1 MYIEGMVQFN
11 KSKSAVLAKI
21 LSLWSGVRLNNPTMQ
36 SDWRFANP
44 SVCLMGGIQTAL
56 LDKLLIEQHQQ
67 AGLAARFLL
76 SYVEENS
83 EITTK
88 AERDCLVQEKGKL
101 GGASVINNILQ
112 KLVDSREDA
121 HTLEYDGKA
130 GLLMGAFE
138 DFLKRK

>member
-1 MYIEGMVQFN
+1 
-11 KSKSAVLAKI
+11 
-21 LSLWSGVRLNNPTMQ
+21 
-36 SDWRFANP
+36 
-44 SVCLMGGIQTAL
+44 MGGIQTAL

-88 AERDCLVQEKGKL
+88 AERDCLGQEKGKL
-101 GGASVINNILQ
+101 GGASLINNVLQ